1 MKLYFSPG
9 ACSFAPHIMLN
20 EIGAAHTL
28 DRVNTKTKQ
37 TASGEDFLVVNPK
50 GYVPVVKLDNGEV
63 LTEGVMILQYL
74 ADLYPEKE
82 LAPKLGTMERY
93 RLMEMMNYLTTEL
106 HKGFSPLFAADKMV
120 PNKEGSV
127 ELRDYT
133 KAQLS
138 IRIGFLAD
146 ILKKQPYLM
155 GAKFTIADIYATTIL
170 RWAAYVHFDLSPWPV
185 IQDYLKRMQDRPS
198 VQAAIKAEGLKA

>member
-9 ACSFAPHIMLN
+9 ACSFAPHIMLG

-37 TASGEDFLVVNPK
+37 TASGEDFLAINPK
-50 GYVPVVKLDNGEV
+50 GYVPVLKLDSGEI

-120 PNKEGSV
+120 PNKEGSA
-127 ELRDYT
+127 ELREYT
-133 KAQLS
+133 RGQLS
-138 IRIGFLAD
+138 IRIEFLAE

-170 RWAAYVHFDLSPWPV
+170 RWAAYVHFDLSPWPSV
-185 IQDYLKRMQDRPS
+185 QDYLKRVQERPS
-198 VQAAIKAEGLKA
+198 VQAAIKAEGLKG